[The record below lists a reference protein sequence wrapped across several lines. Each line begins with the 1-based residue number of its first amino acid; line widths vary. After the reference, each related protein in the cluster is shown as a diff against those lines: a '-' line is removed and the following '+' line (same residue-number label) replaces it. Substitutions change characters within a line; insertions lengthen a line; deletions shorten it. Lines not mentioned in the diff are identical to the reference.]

1 MVYCQLAAC
10 SEFRRC
16 TCIRQTRRIDGILP
30 VLIFYEHATTL
41 SQEVQ
46 LIWGRKWAGATIVFL
61 LNGYATLVFGLTLVL
76 HPFYWYTAVKYVK
89 IN

>member
-10 SEFRRC
+10 M
-16 TCIRQTRRIDGILP
+16 
-30 VLIFYEHATTL
+30 LIFYEHATTL